1 MRVVP
6 VLFPC
11 DLGHHNRGEYQTG
24 GERGAPDV
32 LLDLLE
38 GEGVRLARPRAVPVK
53 LPTEPDDPEAILK
66 FDGLVTQALH
76 ALAEVVASVNS
87 DADFPLVLGGDHTT
101 MCGHVLGHS
110 ERHQAGIGLAVLADA
125 RADLAT
131 PAPPVYDDAKRL
143 RKDPA
148 VTRDGAASRMALAG
162 ALRLV
167 GDDTAF
173 GRAMRASAVQAKFTS
188 VVGVRAPSWA
198 QMTKLEKKA
207 GIDIWTMERLEL
219 DGEAAYRSML
229 TRHLSAGPIV
239 LSLDVGGLDPDLM
252 HAVRE
257 PVTDGLDWS
266 FLKRTLEQCAPH
278 VDRILGIDICEVDP
292 SQDGG
297 HRNSL
302 TRFAETVAPFLKRL
316 TR

>member
-11 DLGHHNRGEYQTG
+11 DLGHHHRGEYRTG

-38 GEGVRLARPRAVPVK
+38 GEGVRLARSRAVPVD
-53 LPTEPDDPEAILK
+53 LPSEPDDPDAVLK
-66 FDGLVTQALH
+66 FDEALTRSLRS
-76 ALAEVVASVNS
+76 LAEVVASVNS

-110 ERHQAGIGLAVLADA
+110 ERHEAGIGLAVLADA
-125 RADLAT
+125 RADLGR
-131 PAPPVYDDAKRL
+131 PAPPVYDDTKRL
-143 RKDPA
+143 RKDPE
-148 VTRDGAASRMALAG
+148 VTRDGGASRMALAG
-162 ALRLV
+162 ALRLL
-167 GDDTAF
+167 DDQTAF
-173 GRAMRASAVQAKFTS
+173 GRTMEASAVQARFTS
-188 VVGVRAPSWA
+188 VVGVRAPVWA
-198 QMTKLEKKA
+198 QAAKLEKKA

-239 LSLDVGGLDPDLM
+239 LSIDVGGLDPDLM

>member
-11 DLGHHNRGEYQTG
+11 DLGHHHRGEYRTG

-38 GEGVRLARPRAVPVK
+38 GEGVRMARPMAVPVEE
-53 LPTEPDDPEAILK
+53 PPEPDDPDAILK
-66 FDGLVTQALH
+66 FDAALTR
-76 ALAEVVASVNS
+76 ALNGLAEVVATVNS
-87 DADFPLVLGGDHTT
+87 NADFPLVLGGDHTT

-110 ERHQAGIGLAVLADA
+110 ERHGAGIGLAILADA
-125 RADLAT
+125 RVDLAF
-131 PAPPVYDDAKRL
+131 PAPPVYDDKARL
-143 RKDPA
+143 RKDPE
-148 VTRDGAASRMALAG
+148 VTRDGGASRMALAG
-162 ALRLV
+162 ALRLT

-173 GRAMRASAVQAKFTS
+173 GRAMKASAVQAKFTS
-188 VVGVRAPSWA
+188 VVGVRAPPWA
-198 QMTKLEKKA
+198 QMTKLERKA
-207 GIDIWTMERLEL
+207 GIEVWTMERLEL
-219 DGEAAYRSML
+219 DGESAYRSML

-239 LSLDVGGLDPDLM
+239 LSVDVGGLDPDLM

-257 PVTDGLDWS
+257 PVLDGLDWS
-266 FLKRTLEQCAPH
+266 FLKRTLEQCVPH

-292 SQDGG
+292 YADGG

-302 TRFAETVAPFLKRL
+302 GRFAETVAPFLKRL

>member
-11 DLGHHNRGEYQTG
+11 DLGHHHRGEYRAG
-24 GERGAPDV
+24 GERGAPDM

-38 GEGVRLARPRAVPVK
+38 GEGVRLARPRAVPVQV
-53 LPTEPDDPEAILK
+53 PAEPDDPDAILK
-66 FDGLVTQALH
+66 FDALLAQSIE

-110 ERHQAGIGLAVLADA
+110 DRHKAGIGLAVLADA
-125 RADLAT
+125 RTDLAT
-131 PAPPVYDDAKRL
+131 PAPPVYDDKARL
-143 RKDPA
+143 RKDPE
-148 VTRDGAASRMALAG
+148 VTRDGGASRMALAG
-162 ALRLV
+162 AL
-167 GDDTAF
+167 GKISDDTAF
-173 GRAMRASAVQAKFTS
+173 GRTMNASAVQAKFTS

-198 QMTKLEKKA
+198 QMAKLEKKA
-207 GIDIWTMERLEL
+207 NIDVWTMERLEL
-219 DGEAAYRSML
+219 DGESAYRSML
-229 TRHLSAGPIV
+229 TRHLSAGPIA
-239 LSLDVGGLDPDLM
+239 LSIDVGGLDPDLM

-257 PVTDGLDWS
+257 PVMDGLDWS

-292 SQDGG
+292 SSDGG

-302 TRFAETVAPFLKRL
+302 ARFAETVAPFLKRL

>member
-11 DLGHHNRGEYQTG
+11 DLGHHHRGEYRAG

-38 GEGVRLARPRAVPVK
+38 GEGVRLGRPRTVPVEV
-53 LPTEPDDPEAILK
+53 PSEPDDPEAHLK
-66 FDGLVTQALH
+66 FDGPLSAALQ
-76 ALAEVVASVNS
+76 ALAEVVESVNA
-87 DADFPLVLGGDHTT
+87 DADLPLVLGGDHTT

-110 ERHQAGIGLAVLADA
+110 GRHQAGIGLAVLADA
-125 RADLAT
+125 RADLAS
-131 PAPPVYDDAKRL
+131 PAPPVYDDAPRL
-143 RKDPA
+143 KKDPE
-148 VTRDGAASRMALAG
+148 VTRDGGAARMALAG
-162 ALRLV
+162 ALRLA
-167 GDDTAF
+167 GDSTEF
-173 GRAMRASAVQAKFTS
+173 GRTMQASAVQAKLTS
-188 VVGVRAPSWA
+188 VVGVRASPWA
-198 QMTKLEKKA
+198 QMRRLEKTA
-207 GIDIWTMERLEL
+207 GFEGWTMERLEL

-239 LSLDVGGLDPDLM
+239 LSIDVGGLDPHLM

-266 FLKRTLEQCAPH
+266 FLKRTLEQCLPH

-297 HRNSL
+297 AQNSL
-302 TRFAETVAPFLKRL
+302 TRFAETVSPFLKRL

>member
-11 DLGHHNRGEYQTG
+11 DLGHHHRGEYRTG

-38 GEGVRLARPRAVPVK
+38 GEGVRLARPRAVPVDV
-53 LPTEPDDPEAILK
+53 PAEPSDPDAPLK
-66 FDGLVTQALH
+66 FDEPLTRALR
-76 ALAEVVASVNS
+76 ALAEVVADVNS
-87 DADFPLVLGGDHTT
+87 DADFPLVLGGDHST

-110 ERHQAGIGLAVLADA
+110 QRHTAGIGLAVLADA
-125 RADLAT
+125 RVDLAT
-131 PAPPVYDDAKRL
+131 PAPPVYDDAARL
-143 RKDPA
+143 KKDPA
-148 VTRDGAASRMALAG
+148 VTRDGGASHMALAG
-162 ALRLV
+162 ALGLA
-167 GDDTAF
+167 DESTSF
-173 GRAMRASAVQAKFTS
+173 GRAMKASAVQAKLTS

-198 QMTKLEKKA
+198 QMKQLEKKA
-207 GIDIWTMERLEL
+207 GVDVWTMERLEL

-229 TRHLSAGPIV
+229 TRHLSAGPIM
-239 LSLDVGGLDPDLM
+239 LSIDVGGLDPDLM

-257 PVTDGLDWS
+257 PVMDGLDWS

-278 VDRILGIDICEVDP
+278 IDRILGIDICEVDP

-297 HRNSL
+297 HQNSL